1 MPMQKPPG
9 VPDIYWQ
16 DYLRK
21 LAEAGEAPSPPLT
34 PTPAATP
41 PTVPTTAKGI
51 QAAEQASLAQ
61 LGITAAE
68 LPAYQELALQINR
81 ELGGSYVNG
90 VLTAPAWWTGSIT
103 EWSGHVQEV
112 TNTRW
117 HLTTSPVTPPVTPPP
132 PPPPEPTPPTP
143 PPPTPS
149 PTGLFDCPYCG
160 LRFSSTTDL
169 ATHLSTAHPTLPGGG
184 GVGQGGTQMTTGYM
198 PPVGSPQWTEETYGP
213 QAGYLSGLGL
223 YGKGYQSPYQQYQAG
238 MYDPLNLLWQMQA
251 PMAMAGQ
258 PGYQPTQYLSQFAPQ
273 YAEDPFSMYAMA
285 RGTLRDVMGM
295 APEQRAGMPGA
306 EYGGGIAQ
314 LLGLGLRQQLG
325 PGAEWLQGR
334 VPAERTQWM
343 AQYPQQLGPTFL
355 DYIKQKYNLGQ
366 WL

>member
-1 MPMQKPPG
+1 MPIQKPPG
-9 VPDIYWQ
+9 IPDVYWQ
-16 DYLRK
+16 QYLRT
-21 LAEAGEAPSPPLT
+21 LAEAGEAPT
-34 PTPAATP
+34 PTPAPTP
-41 PTVPTTAKGI
+41 ATVPTTGEGI
-51 QAAEQASLAQ
+51 QAAAQVNLAQ
-61 LGITAAE
+61 LGITATE
-68 LPAYQELALQINR
+68 LPAYQESALQINR

-103 EWSGHVQEV
+103 EWSRHVQEV

-117 HLTTSPVTPPVTPPP
+117 HLTTSPVTTPPPPTPPTP
-132 PPPPEPTPPTP
+132 PPPPEPTPP

-160 LRFSSTTDL
+160 LRFSSAAEL
-169 ATHLSTAHPTLPGGG
+169 ARHLETAHPTLPGGG
-184 GVGQGGTQMTTGYM
+184 GAGGGGTQMPYTPSTTF
-198 PPVGSPQWTEETYGP
+198 PVGSPQWTEETYGP
-213 QAGYLSGLGL
+213 QAGYMAGLGL

-251 PMAMAGQ
+251 PMAMAGM
-258 PGYQPTQYLSQFAPQ
+258 PGYAPTQYLSQFATPF
-273 YAEDPFSMYAMA
+273 AEDPFSMYAMA
-285 RGTLRDVMGM
+285 RGTLGDVMGM

-325 PGAEWLQGR
+325 PGAAWLQGR
-334 VPAERTQWM
+334 VPAERTQWQ
-343 AQYPQQLGPTFL
+343 AQYPQQQGPTFL
-355 DYIKQKYNLGQ
+355 DYIRQKYNLGQ